1 MINLQSL
8 STFNLYP
15 AVDENEI
22 NRVEIE
28 IGFKFPK
35 VFRDLLKLT
44 NGFET
49 KEGVI
54 IFGTDVI
61 FERNQTYEVSEYAQ
75 GYLAIGSN
83 GGGKFYL
90 MSAHEDSTELL
101 EVAAGVMNPEFAL
114 KVSEDF
120 EKWINNGAINIDL
133 LDEEDETDNEQLCDL
148 ILVHPLRGGATDLKK
163 IQEVFNIKKG
173 LYDLLKGS
181 KQLPFVLMNDIPI
194 NIANKNLKELGELS
208 ELLKI
213 SKVN

>member
-22 NRVEIE
+22 NRIEIE

-75 GYLAIGSN
+75 GYLAIGYISAIILI
-83 GGGKFYL
+83 GK
-90 MSAHEDSTELL
+90 
-101 EVAAGVMNPEFAL
+101 
-114 KVSEDF
+114 
-120 EKWINNGAINIDL
+120 
-133 LDEEDETDNEQLCDL
+133 
-148 ILVHPLRGGATDLKK
+148 
-163 IQEVFNIKKG
+163 
-173 LYDLLKGS
+173 
-181 KQLPFVLMNDIPI
+181 
-194 NIANKNLKELGELS
+194 
-208 ELLKI
+208 
-213 SKVN
+213 